1 MIIVLS
7 AEPGTAMCTY
17 LATVLA
23 LKGEKRT
30 KSVELVGFSGTDLR
44 VKERYQTTTIAK
56 DVWFIKNIN

>member
-1 MIIVLS
+1 MFI
-7 AEPGTAMCTY
+7 Y

-30 KSVELVGFSGTDLR
+30 KNVELGGFSGTDLR

-56 DVWFIKNIN
+56 DVWFIKDIN